1 MNTKKI
7 DPRFKAVIDRIIKA
21 TTPILEESLVNEIS
35 STLYYDAA
43 DAARSYNGG
52 EELANRFRSRAIEV
66 EADELSN
73 RTDDFYEEIV
83 EPFTIGNKQFVIGK
97 YIPTNIYVLLL
108 FKGLNEKSRVAI
120 ARIARD
126 KIVPINNESIIADIV
141 SVYNISSNPIS
152 SAQTLSSFSKAFT
165 PSSTKKK
172 TEEHAIIERNYA
184 KELAA
189 EIKKA
194 VGADISWRYFFDGRA
209 SIATVRK
216 SRKKDSYFTVTPPKP
231 VKSEKAPGE
240 IFVATLVY
248 GKNRDWY
255 TIFYFYL
262 YDGEHKSFVR
272 IYRTEKG
279 YFVFGCKQTNPL
291 YDRLLEVF
299 PEDMRGKERPSTRD
313 DDSNILNSYKWL
325 NKHDPRLVKSLVK
338 YMQDILRYDG
348 RFNEDRLT
356 WNNQFE
362 KAYNTNANDASEL
375 IKKLKAEADI
385 SDVVVSE
392 PQGDYD
398 DDEDVDDD

>member
-1 MNTKKI
+1 MNTNKKI

-97 YIPTNIYVLLL
+97 YIPTNIYVILL

-126 KIVPINNESIIADIV
+126 KIVPISNESIIADIV
-141 SVYNISSNPIS
+141 SVYNISSTPIS
-152 SAQTLSSFSKAFT
+152 QSQTLSSFSKAFT

-172 TEEHAIIERNYA
+172 TAEHAFIERNYA

-189 EIKKA
+189 KIKER

-209 SIATVRK
+209 SIATVRN
-216 SRKKDSYFTVTPPKP
+216 SEKKNSYFTICTPEP
-231 VKSEKAPGE
+231 VGAEGIDKK
-240 IFVATLVY
+240 IFVATLIY
-248 GKNRDWY
+248 GKTRDWY
-255 TIFYFYL
+255 TYFYFYL
-262 YDGEHKSFVR
+262 TDGEHNSFVK
-272 IYRTEKG
+272 IERTDKG
-279 YFVFGCKQTNPL
+279 YTVKGYTQTDPL
-291 YDRLLEVF
+291 FRRLKEIF
-299 PEDMRGKERPSTRD
+299 PEEMSDKPCPPSKN
-313 DDSNILNSYKWL
+313 SNILYSYKWL
-325 NKHDPRLVKSLVK
+325 HDLPEPLVKALLK
-338 YMQDILRYDG
+338 YMQVILRYDD
-348 RFNEDRLT
+348 RFTKDKLT
-356 WNNQFE
+356 WQHFV
-362 KAYNTNANDASEL
+362 KAYRTNANDASEM
-375 IKKLKAEADI
+375 IKKIKAAADD

-392 PQGDYD
+392 PQDDYD

>member
-52 EELANRFRSRAIEV
+52 QELANRFQSRAQEV
-66 EADELSN
+66 EADELTN
-73 RTDDFYEEIV
+73 RTDDFYEEIEKFKV
-83 EPFTIGNKQFVIGK
+83 GNKQFVIGK
-97 YIPTNIYVLLL
+97 YIPTNIYVILL

-126 KIVPINNESIIADIV
+126 KIVPISNESIIADIV

-152 SAQTLSSFSKAFT
+152 QSQTLSSFSKAFT

-172 TEEHAIIERNYA
+172 TEEYAIIERKYA
-184 KELAA
+184 KELAT
-189 EIKKA
+189 KVNTT
-194 VGADISWRYFFDGRA
+194 VGSDISWRYFFDGRS
-209 SIATVRK
+209 SIATVHN
-216 SRKKDSYFTVTPPKP
+216 SAKKDSYFTVCTPET
-231 VKSEKAPGE
+231 VHAEDVPGE
-240 IFVATLVY
+240 VFVATLVY
-248 GKNRDWY
+248 GKNRDLY

-262 YDGEHKSFVR
+262 SDGEHHSFVR

-279 YFVFGCKQTNPL
+279 YFVFGYKQTNPL
-291 YDRLLEVF
+291 FNRLLEIF
-299 PEDMRGKERPSTRD
+299 PNEMDGKVRPSTKT
-313 DDSNILNSYKWL
+313 DSNILYSYKWL
-325 NKHDPRLVKSLVK
+325 HELPEPLVKALLK
-338 YMQDILRYDG
+338 YMQVILRYDG
-348 RFNEDRLT
+348 RFTKDRLT
-356 WNNQFE
+356 WQHFV
-362 KAYNTNANDASEL
+362 KAYRTNANDASEM
-375 IKKLKAEADI
+375 IKKIKADADN
-385 SDVVVSE
+385 SDVVSSA

>member
-1 MNTKKI
+1 MNTKNI

-52 EELANRFRSRAIEV
+52 EELANRFRARAQEV

-73 RTDDFYEEIV
+73 RTDDFYEEIGK
-83 EPFTIGNKQFVIGK
+83 FKIGNKQFVIGK
-97 YIPTNIYVLLL
+97 YIPTNIYVILL

-126 KIVPINNESIIADIV
+126 KIVPISNESIIADIV

-152 SAQTLSSFSKAFT
+152 QSQTLSSFSKAFT

-189 EIKKA
+189 KIKDT

-209 SIATVRK
+209 SIATVRN
-216 SRKKDSYFTVTPPKP
+216 SAKKDSYFTVCEPKP
-231 VKSEKAPGE
+231 VGTEGIDEKV
-240 IFVATLVY
+240 FVATLVY
-248 GKNRDWY
+248 GKNRDLY

-262 YDGEHKSFVR
+262 SDGEHNSFVR

-279 YFVFGCKQTNPL
+279 YFVYGSKQTNPL
-291 YDRLLEVF
+291 YDRLREIF
-299 PEDMRGKERPSTRD
+299 PKEMEDKVRPSTKT
-313 DDSNILNSYKWL
+313 DSNILYSYKWL
-325 NKHDPRLVKSLVK
+325 HDLPEPLVKALLK
-338 YMQDILRYDG
+338 YMQVILRYDG
-348 RFNEDRLT
+348 RFTKDRLT
-356 WNNQFE
+356 WQHFV
-362 KAYNTNANDASEL
+362 KAYRTNANDASEM
-375 IKKLKAEADI
+375 IKKIKAAADN

>member
-1 MNTKKI
+1 MNTNKKI

-52 EELANRFRSRAIEV
+52 EELANRFHSRAQEV

-73 RTDDFYEEIV
+73 RTDDFYEEIEKFKV
-83 EPFTIGNKQFVIGK
+83 GNKQFVIGK
-97 YIPTNIYVLLL
+97 YIPTNIYVILL

-126 KIVPINNESIIADIV
+126 KIVPISNESIVADIV
-141 SVYNISSNPIS
+141 SKYNITSNPIS

-184 KELAA
+184 KELSKK
-189 EIKKA
+189 IKDT

-209 SIATVRK
+209 SIATVRN
-216 SRKKDSYFTVTPPKP
+216 RAKKDSYFTVCTPET
-231 VKSEKAPGE
+231 VHAEDVPGE
-240 IFVATLVY
+240 VFVATLVY
-248 GKNRDWY
+248 GKNRDLY

-262 YDGEHKSFVR
+262 SDGEHHSFVR

-279 YFVFGCKQTNPL
+279 YFVFGYKQTNPL
-291 YDRLLEVF
+291 FNRLLEIF
-299 PEDMRGKERPSTRD
+299 PNEMDGKVRPSTKT
-313 DDSNILNSYKWL
+313 DSNILYSYKWL
-325 NKHDPRLVKSLVK
+325 SDLPDPLVKALLK
-338 YMQDILRYDG
+338 YMQVILRYDD
-348 RFNEDRLT
+348 RFTKDRLT
-356 WNNQFE
+356 WQHFV
-362 KAYNTNANDASEL
+362 KAYRTNANDASEM
-375 IKKLKAEADI
+375 IKKIKADADN
-385 SDVVVSE
+385 SDVVVSS

>member
-1 MNTKKI
+1 MNTKNI

-52 EELANRFRSRAIEV
+52 EELANRFQSRAQEV

-73 RTDDFYEEIV
+73 RTDDFYEEIDNFEV
-83 EPFTIGNKQFVIGK
+83 GNKKFAIGK

-126 KIVPINNESIIADIV
+126 KIVPISNESIIADIV

-152 SAQTLSSFSKAFT
+152 QSQTLSSFSKAFT

-172 TEEHAIIERNYA
+172 TEEYAIIERKYA
-184 KELAA
+184 KELATK
-189 EIKKA
+189 INTT
-194 VGADISWRYFFDGRA
+194 VGSDISWRYFFDGRS
-209 SIATVRK
+209 SIATVHN
-216 SRKKDSYFTVTPPKP
+216 SAKKDSYFTVCEPYT
-231 VKSEKAPGE
+231 VKLEGVDKE
-240 IFVATLVY
+240 VFVAVLLY
-248 GKNRDWY
+248 GKTRDWY
-255 TIFYFYL
+255 TYFYFYL
-262 YDGEHKSFVR
+262 TDGEHQSFVK
-272 IYRTEKG
+272 IERTERD
-279 YFVFGCKQTNPL
+279 YFVRGYTQTDPL
-291 YDRLLEVF
+291 FNRLKEAF
-299 PEDMRGKERPSTRD
+299 PEDMRGKVRPSTKT
-313 DDSNILNSYKWL
+313 DSKMLYSYKWL
-325 NKHDPRLVKSLVK
+325 RDLGKPLCTALIE

-348 RFNEDRLT
+348 RFSQDRLT
-356 WNNQFE
+356 WKHFVD
-362 KAYNTNANDASEL
+362 AYRNEAREASEM
-375 IKKLKAEADI
+375 IKNAKVDADN
-385 SDVVVSE
+385 SDVVSSA